1 MTILVQTSSA
11 PEIPGAA
18 TNPPP
23 EFRSKRCAH
32 CDLPE
37 TADHDDLLH
46 LQAFLA
52 DNIGSA
58 VVISATQVRRADTL
72 LLQLLLAARR
82 DWEQRKMSFSVVDL
96 PEAVAVVLPVLGLLP
111 DTIGLKDIQ

>member
-23 EFRSKRCAH
+23 KFRSKRCAH
-32 CDLPE
+32 YDLPE
-37 TADHDDLLH
+37 TPDQDDLLH

-58 VVISATQVRRADTL
+58 VVISAAQVRRADTL
-72 LLQLLLAARR
+72 LLQLLLAAQS
-82 DWEQRKMSFSVVDL
+82 DWQQRKLSFTLVDL
-96 PEAVAVVLPVLGLLP
+96 PEAVAGVLPLLGLRP
-111 DTIGLKDIQ
+111 DMIGMKEMQ